1 MVADEAHRIAGPG
14 SSVFATVLDDNLIRA
29 GRRLFTTATPR
40 YFTDRVRR
48 EAGEAEL
55 EIASMDDEA
64 KFGPVFY
71 SLSFGEAIGRDLLS
85 DYQVAII
92 GVDDPTYR
100 KLAEQGVFVT
110 GDGVE
115 VTDARTLAAH
125 IGLAK
130 AMRDFDLHK
139 TISFHSRIDKARK
152 FASDFPDV
160 VAWMPDDEQPDGELV
175 TSHVSGKMSAGQRD
189 IRIQQLGQLDDHQR
203 GLLSNARCLGE
214 GIDVPTLDGVAF
226 IDPKSSHID
235 IIQAVGRAIRKTE
248 GKTVGTIILPVFI
261 DTEGDPD
268 IALDSSAFKPIWSV
282 LKALRSHD
290 ETLAEQLDALRR
302 QLGRKGT
309 SLKLPSK
316 LHIDLPTSIGQ
327 GFADAFDVRLV
338 ESSTA
343 SWEFWFGLLEDFVG
357 SKGHSRVSSGENF
370 DGFRLGNWL
379 GRQRQSHHR
388 RQLDQSRSQRLESL
402 PGWTWDPYADVWD
415 ENYRRL
421 AQIAEKTG
429 TCAILQGFVTSDNVA
444 LGTWV
449 TTQRQRWNQQA
460 LDSERADRLESIP
473 GWTWDPVGDVWREG
487 FEQLESFIAENG
499 HARVPDR
506 YEQDGF
512 KLGTWTRNQLR
523 AHRNG
528 WLDDGQIK
536 QVESL
541 PGWSWEGAYDDAWA
555 DGFARLAAFVA
566 REGHAGV
573 PAKQLEGGFSLGGW
587 VLKQRGAYAW
597 GVARA

>member
-1 MVADEAHRIAGPG
+1 
-14 SSVFATVLDDNLIRA
+14 
-29 GRRLFTTATPR
+29 
-40 YFTDRVRR
+40 
-48 EAGEAEL
+48 
-55 EIASMDDEA
+55 MDDEA

-449 TTQRQRWNQQA
+449 TTQRQRWNN
-460 LDSERADRLESIP
+460 RL
-473 GWTWDPVGDVWREG
+473 
-487 FEQLESFIAENG
+487 
-499 HARVPDR
+499 
-506 YEQDGF
+506 
-512 KLGTWTRNQLR
+512 WTRS
-523 AHRNG
+523 APTG
-528 WLDDGQIK
+528 WK
-536 QVESL
+536 
-541 PGWSWEGAYDDAWA
+541 A
-555 DGFARLAAFVA
+555 
-566 REGHAGV
+566 
-573 PAKQLEGGFSLGGW
+573 SLGGHGIRL
-587 VLKQRGAYAW
+587 VTYGGRALSSSNLSSLKMDTHGYLIATSRTGSSSAPGRETNSGRTGMVGLMTDRSSKWSLSQVGRGRGRTTMRGPMVSPGW
-597 GVARA
+597 RRS